1 MTENKL
7 KNWELALL
15 LALCVSLCVCTWAEG
30 RQQVISGG
38 LVRLHVIAASD
49 DDAEQALKL
58 RVRDGVLEYLSPKLD
73 EVSDSDEAQQIIKS
87 ELPNIKKAAEKSAE
101 GREIQVCLSE
111 EYYPTREYESFSLPA
126 GRYQSLRVIIGEGEG
141 HNWWCIVFPP
151 VCLSAVQSEQV
162 EEAMSVED
170 YALITRQ
177 GGYELRFR
185 TVELWGELLEKLEEH
200 GWIAAGDE

>member
-1 MTENKL
+1 MTDNKL

-15 LALCVSLCVCTWAEG
+15 LALCITLCVCTWAEG
-30 RQQVISGG
+30 RRQVISGG

-73 EVSDSDEAQQIIKS
+73 GVSGSGEARQIITN

-111 EYYPTREYESFSLPA
+111 EYYPTREYESFTLPA

-141 HNWWCIVFPP
+141 HNWWCVVFPP
-151 VCLSAVQSEQV
+151 LCISAAEQ
-162 EEAMSVED
+162 EKAMDAMSDEERGI
-170 YALITRQ
+170 ITEAE
-177 GGYELRFR
+177 GYEIKFR
-185 TVELWGELLEKLEEH
+185 LVELWGELMELINHE
-200 GWIAAGDE
+200 